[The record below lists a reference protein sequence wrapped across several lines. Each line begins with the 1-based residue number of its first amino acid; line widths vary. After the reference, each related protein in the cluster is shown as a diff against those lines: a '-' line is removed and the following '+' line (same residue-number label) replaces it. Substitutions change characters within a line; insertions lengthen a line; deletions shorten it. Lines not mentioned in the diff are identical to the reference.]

1 MRTGEVLA
9 LTWDDIDFESRKI
22 IVNKTV
28 YSKIKDD
35 KGRWFLGSTKTEES
49 CREVYINS
57 TLLRALKNY
66 KNKQKC
72 YQKEYG
78 KDYCYYHLESVEN
91 KYGKALEYRIIET
104 KRKSKKFK
112 KVELVFTKNNGRY
125 VGTDLIRYPYKI
137 IHHELG
143 IKKCRFYDLR
153 GSFATKTLR
162 NGVEIKDVAN
172 VLGHSKIETTEN
184 YYISSSEES
193 IKIAS
198 EKFEQTVQS
207 KIIDEIIKYD
217 TITKKTDKL

>member
-28 YSKIKDD
+28 YPKIKDD
-35 KGRWFLGSTKTEES
+35 VGRWFLGSTKTEGS
-49 CREVYINS
+49 CREVYINN
-57 TLLRALKNY
+57 TLLKALKNY

-104 KRKSKKFK
+104 
-112 KVELVFTKNNGRY
+112 
-125 VGTDLIRYPYKI
+125 
-137 IHHELG
+137 
-143 IKKCRFYDLR
+143 
-153 GSFATKTLR
+153 
-162 NGVEIKDVAN
+162 
-172 VLGHSKIETTEN
+172 TEN

-217 TITKKTDKL
+217 TTTKKNDKL